1 VQRKGP
7 SRGAQRPGSAGFALA
22 LPALQRP
29 RQGVFGQKPKRKA
42 MNHTSTTTETIDVR
56 RHRIKAALAAHHGS
70 LERTRHWTRRL
81 IYTPGVADMAELCGA
96 YWLIDLIASHQ
107 INRKVAAEEFQVWT
121 LNVQANQGL
130 ARATDG
136 NNKLITCQ
144 QIEYTDFPLHEIKL
158 YLDQGTLM
166 LPGEY

>member
-1 VQRKGP
+1 
-7 SRGAQRPGSAGFALA
+7 
-22 LPALQRP
+22 
-29 RQGVFGQKPKRKA
+29 
-42 MNHTSTTTETIDVR
+42 
-56 RHRIKAALAAHHGS
+56 
-70 LERTRHWTRRL
+70 
-81 IYTPGVADMAELCGA
+81 MAELCGA

-107 INRKVAAEEFQVWT
+107 INCKVAAEEFQVWT
-121 LNVQANQGL
+121 LRPANQGL

-136 NNKLITCQ
+136 NNELITCQ